1 MSLVQEKISV
11 TEGDSNISVCLKVQG
26 LGNGVLKI
34 PLTVRLGSTAL
45 NSFTN
50 ITGDF
55 SIDSLEVIFPANSS
69 NGNTRCITVSVE
81 DDDILEGDNQQF
93 LIQTESISPANANLV
108 PGDKTVITIADNDED
123 GKSTF
128 QLE

>member
-1 MSLVQEKISV
+1 M
-11 TEGDSNISVCLKVQG
+11 TEGDSNISICLEVQG

-34 PLTVRLGSTAL
+34 PVTVQLGSTAL

-50 ITGDF
+50 ITEDF
-55 SIDSLEVIFPANSS
+55 SIDSLEVIFPANLTS
-69 NGNTRCITVSVE
+69 NGNTQCITVFVE
-81 DDDILEGDNQQF
+81 DDNILEGDNQQF

-123 GKSTF
+123 GKSPF